1 MADTIVERQSDRGM
15 SSGMVMGIVIVGLVA
30 IVALFFVFGGPSRFM
45 GSGTPSQTNVNVP
58 AQSQPAQ
65 SQPGQSQ
72 PQSGPNITIP
82 RQIDVNVNQQPQAP
96 AAPAQPAAK
105 P

>member
-1 MADTIVERQSDRGM
+1 MADVIVERQSDRGLGT
-15 SSGMVMGIVIVGLVA
+15 GMMLGIVVVGLAVV
-30 IVALFFVFGGPSRFM
+30 VALFFVFGGPSRFA
-45 GSGTPSQTNVNVP
+45 GSGTSNQTNVNVP
-58 AQSQPAQ
+58 GQSQPAQ
-65 SQPGQSQ
+65 SQPQSA
-72 PQSGPNITIP
+72 PNITIP